1 MSSTIRKRKWSVIQ
15 VLTVIFLVMFSLIVV
30 SVGIVFVFTNEGI
43 LTFST
48 SAKVRSTN
56 TNEAN
61 SQRSL
66 PPTWTASLP
75 ISTSTKT
82 PLPPITIT
90 PTPHEEYIVFTGKPA
105 DYIPPK
111 EALPQNFYLN
121 QFDVFNTS
129 NPDEAIASY
138 TNQQPVYNQTDDIYL
153 VIYNVYLFSS
163 ENNAIKYFESINNN
177 NYFENQYWQLI
188 ISNQKI
194 TVSSNYYE
202 FPQTDSSNFFTGS
215 HLGGN
220 LDSPGLANFVI
231 VRKNN
236 ILVIIT
242 TLSFNMT
249 KNSLQKSQYQT
260 VEFVNILIE
269 ELIK

>member
-1 MSSTIRKRKWSVIQ
+1 MRKDKWSVIQ
-15 VLTVIFLVMFSLIVV
+15 VVTVIILVLFILTVV
-30 SVGIVFVFTNEGI
+30 SVVIVIVLTNEGI

-48 SAKVRSTN
+48 TLKVNPTI
-56 TNEAN
+56 TNEVF
-61 SQRSL
+61 SQKSL
-66 PPTWTASLP
+66 PPTWTPYLP
-75 ISTSTKT
+75 TPVRTIT
-82 PLPPITIT
+82 PLPSITLTPI
-90 PTPHEEYIVFTGKPA
+90 PEEEYVVFIGKPA
-105 DYIPPK
+105 NYIPPK
-111 EALPQNFYLN
+111 EVLPQNFYLN
-121 QFDVFNTS
+121 QFDEFNTS

-153 VIYNVYLFSS
+153 VIYDVYLFNTISD
-163 ENNAIKYFESINNN
+163 ALAHFESINNK

-194 TVSSNYYE
+194 ALNSSNYN
-202 FPQTDSSNFFTGS
+202 FPQTDSSSFYTGN

-220 LDSPGLANFVI
+220 LDSPGIVNFVI

-236 ILVIIT
+236 IVAIIT

-249 KNSLQKSQYQT
+249 QNSLQKSQYGT
-260 VEFVNILIE
+260 VEFVNILIA